1 MINKKKIPIIIG
13 VGQFTQRKNSSQP
26 LDPLRLMIKTSQ
38 KAIDDTNVNNLA
50 DFVDAVYMVTMIS
63 WSYEDAPGEL
73 SEKLNIT
80 PKEKVYLGDGG
91 NSPQSLINRA
101 AKAIFNGTHRSVL
114 ITGGE
119 AAYTGS
125 KMIKNTL
132 PKGWPPYKTPKY
144 REKNTYGEIN
154 DFERLYG
161 FRRAAIPYA
170 IFESAIRTIS
180 KRSLEDHAKYLGY
193 LFARFSE
200 VASKN
205 PFSWTQKYYQAEEI
219 STPSPINRY
228 ITYPYTMRMCAN
240 NFVDQSAS
248 VIVTSLE
255 LAEQFNIDPKHCVYL
270 MGSADLNN
278 IHEITRRPLLYDSPA
293 IKEGS
298 KLALKQAS
306 LTLDDIDKFD
316 IYSCFPSI
324 VEIIMR
330 ELGIKKEDPRNLTI
344 TGGLPYFGAPLS
356 VYSLHAIVRTVEMI
370 RDNPSLNI
378 MVLANGGYNSGESVG
393 IYGSK
398 PPLIPWSIRDD
409 SIIQQSII
417 DKKLPLPIERAN
429 GSLTIDAYTI
439 MYDRLGKI
447 KRVIAIGTL
456 ENGLR
461 TIAVTENYIAELPM
475 LEKQDLV
482 GRIFMVKYNSTVNRN
497 ILNIN

>member
-1 MINKKKIPIIIG
+1 MNKKIIPVIIG
-13 VGQFTQRKNSSQP
+13 VAQFTQRKGTSQP

-38 KAIDDTNVNNLA
+38 KAIDDTNVNSLV
-50 DFVDAVYMVTMIS
+50 DFIDAVYMVNIIS

-91 NSPQSLINRA
+91 NSPQLLINRA
-101 AKAIFNGTHRSVL
+101 AKSIFTGIHRIVL

-119 AAYTGS
+119 AGYTGS
-125 KMIKNTL
+125 KIIKNTL
-132 PKGWPPYKTPKY
+132 PKSWPSYKSPKY
-144 REKNTYGEIN
+144 MEKKIWGGID
-154 DFERLYG
+154 DFEKLYG

-180 KRSLEDHAKYLGY
+180 KRSLEDHAKYLGE
-193 LFARFSE
+193 LFTRFSK

-205 PFSWTQKYYQAEEI
+205 PFSWTQKYHNAEEI
-219 STPSPINRY
+219 TTPSLNNRY
-228 ITYPYTMRMCAN
+228 ITYPYTKRMCAN

-248 VIVTSLE
+248 VIVTSQEVAE
-255 LAEQFNIDPKHCVYL
+255 LLKIDPKHCIYL
-270 MGSADLNN
+270 MGSSDLNN

-293 IKEGS
+293 IKES
-298 KLALKQAS
+298 SNLALKQAG

-330 ELGIKKEDPRNLTI
+330 ELGLKKDDPRDLTI

-356 VYSLHAIVRTVEMI
+356 VYSLHAIVRAVEMI

-398 PPLIPWSIRDD
+398 PPYIPWSVRDD
-409 SIIQQSII
+409 TIIQQSILE
-417 DKKLPLPIERAN
+417 KKLPLSIEKAH

-439 MYDRLGKI
+439 MYDRLGKP
-447 KRVIAIGTL
+447 KRVIVIGTL

-461 TIAVTENYIAELPM
+461 TIAITKNYIPKLLT

-482 GRIFMVKYNSTVNRN
+482 GRTFVVQYDSTVDRN
-497 ILNIN
+497 ILKIY

>member
-1 MINKKKIPIIIG
+1 MNKKKIPVIIG
-13 VGQFTQRKNSSQP
+13 VAQFTQRKGTSQP

-38 KAIDDTNVNNLA
+38 KAIDDTNVNSLV
-50 DFVDAVYMVTMIS
+50 DFIDAVYMVNIIS

-91 NSPQSLINRA
+91 NSPQMLINRA
-101 AKAIFNGTHRSVL
+101 AKSIFTGIHRSVL

-119 AAYTGS
+119 AGYTGS
-125 KMIKNTL
+125 KIIKNTL
-132 PKGWPPYKTPKY
+132 PKSWPPYKSPKY
-144 REKNTYGEIN
+144 MEKKIWGGID

-180 KRSLEDHAKYLGY
+180 KRSLEDHTKYLGD
-193 LFARFSE
+193 LFTRFSK

-205 PFSWTQKYYQAEEI
+205 PFSWTQKYHKAEEI
-219 STPSPINRY
+219 TTPSLNNRY
-228 ITYPYTMRMCAN
+228 ITYPYTKRMCAN

-248 VIVTSLE
+248 VIVTSQEVAE
-255 LAEQFNIDPKHCVYL
+255 LLKIDPKHCVYL

-293 IKEGS
+293 IKES
-298 KLALKQAS
+298 SNLALKQAG

-330 ELGIKKEDPRNLTI
+330 ELGIKKDDPRNLTI

-356 VYSLHAIVRTVEMI
+356 VYSLHAIVTAVGMI

-393 IYGSK
+393 IYGSQ
-398 PPLIPWSIRDD
+398 PPYIPWSVRDD
-409 SIIQQSII
+409 TIIQQSII
-417 DKKLPLPIERAN
+417 EKKLPLSIEKAN
-429 GSLTIDAYTI
+429 GSLTVDAYTI
-439 MYDRLGKI
+439 MYDRLGKP
-447 KRVIAIGTL
+447 KRVIVIGTL

-461 TIAVTENYIAELPM
+461 TIAITKNYIPKLLT

-482 GRIFMVKYNSTVNRN
+482 GRIFVVQYDSTVERN
-497 ILNIN
+497 ILKIY

>member
-1 MINKKKIPIIIG
+1 MNKKKIPVVIG
-13 VGQFTQRKNSSQP
+13 VGQFTQRKGSSQP

-38 KAIDDTNVNNLA
+38 QAIEDTNVNGLV
-50 DFVDAVYMVTMIS
+50 DFIDAVYMVNNIS

-80 PKEKVYLGDGG
+80 PKEKVYLGYGG
-91 NSPQSLINRA
+91 NSPQELINRA
-101 AKAIFNGTHRSVL
+101 AKAIFNGTHRVVL

-119 AAYTGS
+119 ASYTGS
-125 KMIKNTL
+125 KIIKNTL

-144 REKNTYGEIN
+144 LEKNSYGEIS
-154 DFERLYG
+154 DFEKLYAFG
-161 FRRAAIPYA
+161 RAAIPYA

-180 KRSLEDHAKYLGY
+180 KRSLEDHAKYLGD

-205 PFSWTQKYYQAEEI
+205 PFSWTQIYYEAEEI
-219 STPSPINRY
+219 STPSPNNRY

-255 LAEQFNIDPKHCVYL
+255 VVEQLKMDPKHCVYL

-293 IKEGS
+293 IREGF
-298 KLALKQAS
+298 KLALKQAG

-324 VEIIMR
+324 VGIIMR
-330 ELGIKKEDPRNLTI
+330 ELGIKKDDPRNLTI

-356 VYSLHAIVRTVEMI
+356 VYSLHAIVRAVEMI
-370 RDNPSLNI
+370 RDNHSLNI

-393 IYGSK
+393 IYGSN
-398 PPLIPWSIRDD
+398 PPHIPWSVRDD
-409 SIIQQSII
+409 TIIQQSILE
-417 DKKLPLPIERAN
+417 KKLPPPMEKAN
-429 GSLTIDAYTI
+429 GSITIDAYTI
-439 MYDRLGKI
+439 MYDRSGKP

-456 ENGLR
+456 EKGIR
-461 TIAVTENYIAELPM
+461 TIAISEDYIPELLTLEN
-475 LEKQDLV
+475 QDLV
-482 GRIFMVKYNSTVNRN
+482 GRTFVVQYEPIVDRN
-497 ILNIN
+497 ILKI